1 MKTIES
7 REDDFDEEREDNPR
21 HSLFP
26 PLYSSSVSLSL
37 SLSFCLYLFLPVLSR
52 RRIHPFRR
60 GPRPFLQRYLQGGT
74 ADITGNLLRNSD
86 RQSSFWRCREHTD
99 AKVSTE
105 STSIALLPR
114 SGSSLVFVSL
124 IHPQFSLFLSLSLTH
139 IYPLTLSLFS
149 SISITPRAHCTPPG
163 LSSRGREFAPALAPT
178 RHPPTTWK
186 TRGRE

>member
-1 MKTIES
+1 MISTKNAKITRGTASSLPYIA
-7 REDDFDEEREDNPR
+7 
-21 HSLFP
+21 SLF
-26 PLYSSSVSLSL
+26 LSL
-37 SLSFCLYLFLPVLSR
+37 SLFLPVLSR

-139 IYPLTLSLFS
+139 VYPLTLSLLLNFYYPS
-149 SISITPRAHCTPPG
+149 RALH
-163 LSSRGREFAPALAPT
+163 
-178 RHPPTTWK
+178 TTWPLFSRPRVRARARARADSSPSDDLEDEG
-186 TRGRE
+186 TRVSFAKMGQL